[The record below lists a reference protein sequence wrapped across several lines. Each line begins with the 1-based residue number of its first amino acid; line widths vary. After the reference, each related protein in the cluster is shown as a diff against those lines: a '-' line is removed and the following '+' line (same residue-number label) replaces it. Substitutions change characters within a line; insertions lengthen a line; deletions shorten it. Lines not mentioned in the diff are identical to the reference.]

1 MASGFA
7 SRRDRFDDN
16 KRSHQTY
23 DLLGSVSDIFA
34 DFSISRKLNVGFG
47 VLILLTFV
55 VFGCNYWGGLLA
67 TRNIKQTQQMRVPT
81 ALASTQAQQDLL
93 KMSSH
98 VRGYLVTGSS
108 EYRNSYYHSRQSFEQ
123 ELSSMLTLLDANA
136 ALSADN
142 KTHLSELQ
150 ARYEE
155 WRQIPE
161 ELFVLSDQFIENQP
175 ALKLFQEQGELALLN
190 IQAEAQ
196 QLIDL
201 QAARSPTFENVQL
214 LTQLSAF
221 QNSSALMGAS
231 LRAYLIGRNPD
242 FRFEYTGK
250 AQAAEQHWNAITADA
265 GRLTSEQQKAIE
277 TIQFYRQQLLEI
289 IPELLAIAE
298 SNQYRQDLFLF
309 NTKAE
314 PLAAEMLAL
323 LDEIVLGQQRLLE
336 DELELSRAS
345 LVSAQWQTLL
355 GSFFALG
362 VALAM
367 VLLLR
372 RKIADPIV
380 RLTRATAQVTEG
392 NLDVKTNIESEDE
405 IGTLAKTFNRMTG
418 YLKSSHENLEK
429 YNQTLKNQKTQL
441 ESKNIQIGQALDA
454 LQATQ
459 AQLIQTEKMSS
470 LGQMV
475 AGIAHE
481 INNPVSFIHG
491 NIPCMMA
498 YTGDLLE
505 LIRLYQHHHPQP
517 NPEIEEK
524 IDDIDLDF
532 LKEDIPK
539 TFTSMENGTQRIRDI
554 VLSLRNF
561 SRLDESDM
569 KETTVEEG
577 LESTLLILQN
587 RLNMQ
592 AFRPAVQVVKRY
604 GNVPKIECYPGQ
616 LNQVFLNLL
625 ANAIDALDA
634 ASTQQRESWRPQ
646 LVLSTH
652 CQEEGIVITISDNGN
667 GIPTDAQPH
676 IFDPF
681 FTTKPIGS
689 GTGMGLSVSLKIV
702 VDRHGGELSCISKQN
717 LGTTFTL
724 QLPFQQ
730 TTDSM
735 VSPSSPS
742 LTPV

>member
-1 MASGFA
+1 MKPVLNIF
-7 SRRDRFDDN
+7 
-16 KRSHQTY
+16 T
-23 DLLGSVSDIFA
+23 DL
-34 DFSISRKLNVGFG
+34 SISRKLNVGFG
-47 VLILLTFV
+47 VLVLLTFV
-55 VFGCNYWGGLLA
+55 VFGGNYWGGLLA
-67 TRNIKQTQQMRVPT
+67 TRNINQTQQVRVPA
-81 ALASTQAQQDLL
+81 ALASTQAQQELL

-98 VRGYLVTGSS
+98 IRGYLVTGSS
-108 EYRNSYYHSRQSFEQ
+108 EYRNSYYLSRQSFEH
-123 ELSSMLTLLDANA
+123 ELLSMLTLLDANA
-136 ALSADN
+136 VLSTEN
-142 KTHLSELQ
+142 KIHLSELQ
-150 ARYEE
+150 TRYEE
-155 WRQIPE
+155 WRKIPE
-161 ELFVLSDQFIENQP
+161 ELFVLSDQFVENQP
-175 ALKLFQEQGELALLN
+175 ALKLFQEHGELALLN
-190 IQAEAQ
+190 IQAETQ

-201 QAARSPTFENVQL
+201 QSKRSPTLENVQI

-221 QNSSALMGAS
+221 QNASALMGAS

-250 AQAAEQHWNAITADA
+250 AQAAEQYWDAIIANTEQ
-265 GRLTSEQQKAIE
+265 LTSEQQKAAE
-277 TIQFYRQQLLEI
+277 TIQSHLQRLSELT
-289 IPELLAIAE
+289 PELLAIVE

-309 NTKAE
+309 NTMAE

-323 LDEIVLGQQRLLE
+323 LDEIVISQQQRLE

-345 LVSAQWQTLL
+345 LVSAQWQTLC

-392 NLDVKTNIESEDE
+392 NLDVKTAVESKDE
-405 IGTLAKTFNRMTG
+405 IGTLSKTFNRMTG
-418 YLKSSHENLEK
+418 YLKSSHEHLET
-429 YNQTLKNQKTQL
+429 YNETLKKQKTQL

-491 NIPCMMA
+491 NIPCMMD

-505 LIRLYQHHHPQP
+505 LIKLYQHHYPQP
-517 NPEIEEK
+517 NLEIEEK
-524 IDDIDLDF
+524 IEDIDLAF
-532 LKEDIPK
+532 LEADIPQ
-539 TFTSMENGTQRIRDI
+539 TFKSMENGTQRIRDI

-587 RLNMQ
+587 RLNIQ
-592 AFRPAVQVVKRY
+592 SFRPAIEVVKRY

-616 LNQVFLNLL
+616 LNQVFLNIL
-625 ANAIDALDA
+625 ANALDAVDA
-634 ASTQQRESWRPQ
+634 ASSQKDSADWHPQ
-646 LVLSTH
+646 IILSTH
-652 CQEEGIVITISDNGN
+652 RQEEGVVINISDNGN
-667 GIPTDAQPH
+667 GIAADARQH
-676 IFDPF
+676 VFDPF
-681 FTTKPIGS
+681 FTTKSIGS

-702 VDRHGGELSCISKQN
+702 VDRHGGELSYTSKQN
-717 LGTTFTL
+717 IGTTFTI
-724 QLPFQQ
+724 QLPYRQ
-730 TTDSM
+730 TTKAA
-735 VSPSSPS
+735 SSTS
-742 LTPV
+742 STDRLGEASTPITA